1 MAIGRI
7 ILLELSSTADGHTSA
22 DCDAWNNND
31 GICAEWARLRT
42 ASKPSLFSRGNLST
56 AADSIQDRQHGHPL
70 GAVLDWQREE
80 IARCVTSTVGV

>member
-1 MAIGRI
+1 LGLGERQFWAKTGFFST
-7 ILLELSSTADGHTSA
+7 LLETAQ
-22 DCDAWNNND
+22 
-31 GICAEWARLRT
+31 
-42 ASKPSLFSRGNLST
+42 KPSLFSRGNLST